1 MGSITDKP
9 IESLNQDLL
18 KVENYAKA
26 LKNFILSSDTPITIG
41 LQGEWGTGKTSMMSM
56 MKELLAEEHVA
67 ASWVNTWEYSMFRSA
82 HETTPA
88 VLKGMLEKL
97 VEYCKERNQWDIG
110 DEANQRVKKV
120 GRFLTNIAN
129 QVVANQTG
137 IDVKGAVDGEASTE
151 VLAEIAAVKAEIG
164 GIISKL
170 IQSPGNE
177 FKKVVF
183 FVDDLDRIP
192 PGDAVEVLEALK
204 NIFDIQNC
212 VFVLAIDYEV
222 VVKGLESKFGP
233 KTPENERE
241 FRSFFDKII
250 QVPFSMPTGTY
261 NIDNFLEQK
270 FKELGVEV
278 DPEDTEKFG
287 KVVRFTIGSNP
298 RSLKRYLNSF
308 SLINQVRS
316 IDGGESDD
324 VADNLTLFSLLGIQI
339 SYPHLFRLLTQNA
352 NFVEW
357 DSAFA
362 NKHSMNLEAIQEE
375 LKKFGENDLLDE
387 VWEQVVW
394 GHCQRDAY
402 MKSRVFDILL
412 LLNFLRDEYK
422 EDLQTKIEDAMEFA
436 SITSVDDDLESR
448 QATQKVGNK
457 TYLADPNDKMSIL
470 TQEGANQ
477 QAINALGAAMNML
490 QEVANVKSNG
500 ELRLT
505 PSAVSF
511 YNTQKKSSESQLL
524 YLNNPGKRSAGFGI
538 TFKKSNGGLRLLKD
552 EILAAIGE
560 DSEAA
565 AYVQY
570 KQKSPLFLG
579 AKLAD
584 ILGPDKYLEVLRI
597 VINKLDI

>member
-26 LKNFILSSDTPITIG
+26 LKNFILTSDTPITIG

-56 MKELLAEEHVA
+56 MQELLAKEHVA

-97 VEYCKERNQWDIG
+97 VEYCKARNEWDIG

-137 IDVKGAVDGEASTE
+137 IDVKGAVDGASSDE

-164 GIISKL
+164 SIIHKL
-170 IQSPGNE
+170 IQSTGNG

-192 PGDAVEVLEALK
+192 PSDAVEVLEALK
-204 NIFDIQNC
+204 NIFDIEHC

-261 NIDNFLEQK
+261 NIDNFLEDK
-270 FKELGVEV
+270 FKALGIEV
-278 DPEDTEKFG
+278 DAEDTEKFG

-316 IDGGESDD
+316 IDGEEADD
-324 VADNLTLFSLLGIQI
+324 AADNLMLFSLLGIQI
-339 SYPHLFRLLTQNA
+339 SYPHLFRLLTQSA

-362 NKHSMNLEAIQEE
+362 NKHSLDLERIQAD
-375 LKKFGENDLLDE
+375 LAKFGENELLDE
-387 VWEQVVW
+387 LWEQVVW

-402 MKSRVFDILL
+402 MKSRVFDILQ
-412 LLNFLRDEYK
+412 LLNFLREEYK

-457 TYLADPNDKMSIL
+457 TYLGGPEDKISML
-470 TQEGANQ
+470 DKWGVNPT
-477 QAINALGAAMNML
+477 ALQSLVAVIKML
-490 QEVANVKSNG
+490 QVVEAEKEHG

-511 YNTQKKSSESQLL
+511 YNTQKKSAQSQLL
-524 YLNNPGKRSAGFGI
+524 YLNNPGKRSSGFGVWY
-538 TFKKSNGGLRLLKD
+538 KMSNGGIRNLKD
-552 EILAAIGE
+552 EILELIGA
-560 DSEAA
+560 DSEGA
-565 AYVQY
+565 AYLHY
-570 KQKSPLFLG
+570 KQKAPLFLG

-584 ILGPDKYLEVLRI
+584 VLGQEKYLEVLRLMI
-597 VINKLDI
+597 SRMDV